1 LIIIKNKSVER
12 NKLQKRLFYFE
23 ITLFVF
29 LISSFTV
36 MVNAQDYGIMWNQTY
51 GSSEEDVANSLV
63 QTSDG
68 GFVVAGYTK
77 AFDIDGDAWLV
88 KTDASGNVEWNRTYG
103 EEDWDRINSLVK
115 TSDGGYALAGYTYSF
130 SAGFGD
136 FWLIKT
142 DSSGNMEWNKIFGE
156 YDLDRANSL
165 VETSDGG
172 FALAGYTNSFGA
184 GHYDFWLIKTDSSGN
199 LEWNQTYGG
208 VDQDIAW
215 SLIQTSDGG
224 FVLAGE
230 TLSFGAGDHDFWLV
244 KTDSSGNMEWNQT
257 FGKEDYDFA
266 YSIVESIDGGYA
278 LAGISRSEDSADFW
292 LIKTDIYGQIQW
304 DKRYRRGTHSGAY
317 SLIVTSNG
325 GYALAG
331 YSHSIFGSTGTDFWL
346 VKTDPYGNIKLNQT
360 YGGTE
365 IDHAHAVVETSD
377 GGFALT
383 GYTKSYGKGGQD
395 FWLVKTDEYGNIP
408 EFSFWTLL
416 PFVFAL
422 SLIAVIFKE
431 FLKSEY

>member
-1 LIIIKNKSVER
+1 MER
-12 NKLQKRLFYFE
+12 NKLQKRLCYFE

-29 LISSFTV
+29 LISSLTV
-36 MVNAQDYGIMWNQTY
+36 LVKAQDSGIMWNQTY
-51 GSSEEDVANSLV
+51 GSSEEDVAKSLV
-63 QTSDG
+63 QISDG

-103 EEDWDRINSLVK
+103 GADWDRANSLIK
-115 TSDGGYALAGYTYSF
+115 TSDGGYALAGYTHSF

-136 FWLIKT
+136 FWLIKI
-142 DSSGNMEWNKIFGE
+142 DSSGNMEWNKIFGD

-199 LEWNQTYGG
+199 MEWNQTYGG

-215 SLIQTSDGG
+215 SLIQTSDEG
-224 FVLAGE
+224 FALAGD

-278 LAGISRSEDSADFW
+278 LAGISRSEASADF
-292 LIKTDIYGQIQW
+292 LLVKTDIYGQIQW
-304 DKRYRRGTHSGAY
+304 NKQYKRGSHSGAY
-317 SLIVTSNG
+317 SLIVTSDG

-365 IDHAHAVVETSD
+365 IDHAYAVVETSD
-377 GGFALT
+377 GGFALA
-383 GYTKSYGKGGQD
+383 GYTKSYGNGGQD
-395 FWLVKTDEYGNIP
+395 YWLVKTDEYGNIP
-408 EFSFWTLL
+408 EFSSWTLL
-416 PFVFAL
+416 HFVFAL
-422 SLIAVIFKE
+422 SLVALIFKK
-431 FLKSEY
+431 LSKLEY

>member
-88 KTDASGNVEWNRTYG
+88 KTDASGNVEWNCTYAG
-103 EEDWDRINSLVK
+103 EDWDRVNSLVK

>member
-1 LIIIKNKSVER
+1 MER
-12 NKLQKRLFYFE
+12 NRLQKRLFYFK
-23 ITLFVF
+23 ITLFVL
-29 LISSFTV
+29 LISSLIV
-36 MVNAQDYGIMWNQTY
+36 IVKAQDSGNMWSQTF
-51 GSSEEDVANSLV
+51 GSLEEDVAKSLV

-77 AFDIDGDAWLV
+77 TTDIDGDAWLV
-88 KTDASGNVEWNRTYG
+88 KTDASGNLEWNHTYG
-103 EEDWDRINSLVK
+103 GEDWDRANSLIK
-115 TSDGGYALAGYTYSF
+115 TSDGGYALAGYTHSF

-165 VETSDGG
+165 VETSDKG

-208 VDQDIAW
+208 LNEDIAW

-224 FVLAGE
+224 FALAGE

-257 FGKEDYDFA
+257 YGKEDYDFA

-278 LAGISRSEDSADFW
+278 LTGISRSEVSADFW
-292 LIKTDIYGQIQW
+292 LIKTNNYGQIQW

-317 SLIVTSNG
+317 SLLVTSDG

-331 YSHSIFGSTGTDFWL
+331 YSHSIFGTTGTDFWL
-346 VKTDPYGNIKLNQT
+346 VKTDPNGNIQLNQT

-365 IDHAHAVVETSD
+365 TDHAYAVVETSS
-377 GGFALT
+377 GGFALA
-383 GYTKSYGKGGQD
+383 GFTKSYGNGGQD
-395 FWLVKTDEYGNIP
+395 YWLVKTDEYGNIP
-408 EFSFWTLL
+408 EFPSWALL
-416 PFVFAL
+416 PFVLIF
-422 SLIAVIFKE
+422 SLVILFFKK
-431 FLKSEY
+431 LTKVRKLNS

>member
-165 VETSDGG
+165 VETYDGG

-395 FWLVKTDEYGNIP
+395 YWLVKTDEYGNIP